1 LPVAQSGCHRQDDG
15 AVTEANDRWHRG
27 QGATGVFQRRGLREP
42 DSIPAIVGRGVGFR
56 ELFRYHGSHAGQGPP
71 AYVEGSHIVESLSV
85 EAVLG
90 LIGVVILV
98 GLSGEVG
105 FKRTGVPSV
114 LFLMGL
120 GLLLGPVLGY
130 ADASRGALLAPYFG
144 TLALLIILFDGG
156 LNLQFVKVIK
166 ETPLALLYSVI
177 VFTGSVLAV
186 AALYVWGLEGQ
197 WRQGLLLGAILGGT
211 AAAIILPVVSKLSSL
226 SEPTKVLVSLDSAF
240 SEVFVV
246 VIALAIMGS
255 FTETGG
261 KFGVVR
267 EIFHSFFDAL
277 VLAALAG
284 AVWARLLTWL
294 AGQTLSYMLTLAAIL
309 ILYYVA
315 ELLGASGAITILLFG
330 LVLANMQS
338 LASRLVRPL
347 RVLIGYELD
356 QAKFVLDEFLK
367 RINEELSFLVRTFFY
382 VLLGLIVDMSKFNW
396 TVAAWGLALFGVV
409 FGVRVVATY
418 VLGKVTGSWTSSE
431 RVLIAAMMPRG
442 VATAVM
448 AFLPASAG
456 IPDTESFPMYAVTV
470 ITLGV
475 VFMTLSLAVYRHL
488 PSPEQE
494 FPSPSPEVS

>member
-1 LPVAQSGCHRQDDG
+1 ME
-15 AVTEANDRWHRG
+15 T
-27 QGATGVFQRRGLREP
+27 
-42 DSIPAIVGRGVGFR
+42 
-56 ELFRYHGSHAGQGPP
+56 
-71 AYVEGSHIVESLSV
+71 LSV
-85 EAVLG
+85 ETVLG

-98 GLSGEVG
+98 GLAAEVG
-105 FKRTGVPSV
+105 FKRTGLPSV

-120 GLLLGPVLGY
+120 GILLGPVLGY
-130 ADASRGALLAPYFG
+130 ADASRVALLAPYFG

-156 LNLQFVKVIK
+156 LNLQFMKVIK
-166 ETPLALLYSVI
+166 ETPLALLYSI
-177 VFTGSVLAV
+177 VVFAGSVLAV
-186 AALYVWGLEGQ
+186 AALYVYGLEGQ

-211 AAAIILPVVSKLSSL
+211 AAAIILPVVSKMSSL

-255 FTETGG
+255 FTDSGG
-261 KFGVVR
+261 RSGLVR
-267 EIFHSFFDAL
+267 EIFHAFLDAL
-277 VLAALAG
+277 LLAALAG

-309 ILYYVA
+309 VLYYVA
-315 ELLGASGAITILLFG
+315 ELVGANGAITILLFG
-330 LVLANMQS
+330 LVLANMET
-338 LASRLVRPL
+338 LAGRLVRPL

-382 VLLGLIVDMSKFNW
+382 VLLGLIVDLSKFNW
-396 TVAAWGLALFGVV
+396 TIAAWGLALFGVV
-409 FGVRVVATY
+409 FVVRIIAT
-418 VLGKVTGSWTSSE
+418 VLLGEATGSWTASE

-448 AFLPASAG
+448 AFLPTSAG
-456 IPDTESFPMYAVTV
+456 IPETESFPLYALTV

-475 VFMTLSLAVYRHL
+475 VFMTLALAVYRNLGSHDQAL
-488 PSPEQE
+488 PN
-494 FPSPSPEVS
+494 PSPEVS

>member
-1 LPVAQSGCHRQDDG
+1 M
-15 AVTEANDRWHRG
+15 
-27 QGATGVFQRRGLREP
+27 
-42 DSIPAIVGRGVGFR
+42 
-56 ELFRYHGSHAGQGPP
+56 
-71 AYVEGSHIVESLSV
+71 ESLSV
-85 EAVLG
+85 ETVLG

-98 GLSGEVG
+98 GLAGEVG
-105 FKRTGVPSV
+105 FKRTGIPSV

-120 GLLLGPVLGY
+120 GIVLGPVLGY
-130 ADASRGALLAPYFG
+130 ADAARVASLAPFFG

-156 LNLQFVKVIK
+156 LNLQFMKVLQ

-177 VFTGSVLAV
+177 VFSGSVLGV
-186 AALYVWGLEGQ
+186 AALYVWGLHGQ
-197 WRQGLLLGAILGGT
+197 WLQGLLLGAILGGT
-211 AAAIILPVVSKLSSL
+211 AAAIILPVVSQLTSL
-226 SEPTKVLVSLDSAF
+226 RDPVKVLVSLDSAF

-255 FTETGG
+255 FTEAGG

-277 VLAALAG
+277 VLATIAG

-309 ILYYVA
+309 VLYYIA
-315 ELLGASGAITILLFG
+315 ELVGANGAITILLFG
-330 LVLANMQS
+330 LVLANMET
-338 LASRLVRPL
+338 LAGRLVRPL

-382 VLLGLIVDMSKFNW
+382 VLLGLIVDFSKFNW
-396 TVAAWGLALFGVV
+396 TIAAWGLAFFAVV
-409 FGVRVVATY
+409 FGVRVIATY
-418 VLGKVTGSWTSSE
+418 AIGEATSNWSSSD

-456 IPDTESFPMYAVTV
+456 IPDTENFPMYALTV

-475 VFMTLSLAVYRHL
+475 LFMTLSLALYQTMASQEQNSAH
-488 PSPEQE
+488 PSPL
-494 FPSPSPEVS
+494 SS

>member
-1 LPVAQSGCHRQDDG
+1 
-15 AVTEANDRWHRG
+15 
-27 QGATGVFQRRGLREP
+27 
-42 DSIPAIVGRGVGFR
+42 
-56 ELFRYHGSHAGQGPP
+56 
-71 AYVEGSHIVESLSV
+71 
-85 EAVLG
+85 
-90 LIGVVILV
+90 VILV
-98 GLSGEVG
+98 GLAGEVG
-105 FKRTGVPSV
+105 FKRTGIPSV

-120 GLLLGPVLGY
+120 GILLGPVLGY
-130 ADASRGALLAPYFG
+130 ADAARVSILAPYLG
-144 TLALLIILFDGG
+144 TLALIIILFDGG
-156 LNLQFVKVIK
+156 LNLQFMKVLQ

-177 VFTGSVLAV
+177 VFAGSVVGV
-186 AALYVWGLEGQ
+186 AALYVYGLHGQ
-197 WRQGLLLGAILGGT
+197 WLQGLLLGAILGGT
-211 AAAIILPVVSKLSSL
+211 AAAIILPVVSQLATL
-226 SEPTKVLVSLDSAF
+226 REPVKVLVSLDSAF

-255 FTETGG
+255 FTESGG

-277 VLAALAG
+277 VLAAIAG

-309 ILYYVA
+309 VLYYVA
-315 ELLGASGAITILLFG
+315 ELLGASGAITILMFG
-330 LVLANMQS
+330 LVLANMET
-338 LASRLVRPL
+338 LAGRLVRPL

-367 RINEELSFLVRTFFY
+367 RINEELAFLVRTFFY
-382 VLLGLIVDMSKFNW
+382 VLLGLIVDFSKFNW
-396 TVAAWGLALFGVV
+396 TIVLWGLALFGVV

-418 VLGKVTGSWTSSE
+418 AIGAGTKSWTSSE

-456 IPDTESFPMYAVTV
+456 IPETESFPLYALTV

-475 VFMTLSLAVYRHL
+475 VFMTLALAVYRNQAAHE
-488 PSPEQE
+488 PSLTSSAPQ
-494 FPSPSPEVS
+494 SA

>member
-1 LPVAQSGCHRQDDG
+1 
-15 AVTEANDRWHRG
+15 
-27 QGATGVFQRRGLREP
+27 
-42 DSIPAIVGRGVGFR
+42 
-56 ELFRYHGSHAGQGPP
+56 
-71 AYVEGSHIVESLSV
+71 VETLSV
-85 EAVLG
+85 ETVLG

-98 GLSGEVG
+98 GLAAEVG
-105 FKRTGVPSV
+105 FKRTGLPSV

-120 GLLLGPVLGY
+120 GILLGPVLGY
-130 ADASRGALLAPYFG
+130 ADASRVALLAPYFG

-156 LNLQFVKVIK
+156 LNLQFMKVIK
-166 ETPLALLYSVI
+166 ETPLALLYSI
-177 VFTGSVLAV
+177 VVFAGSVLAV
-186 AALYVWGLEGQ
+186 AALYVYGLEGQ

-211 AAAIILPVVSKLSSL
+211 AAAIILPVVSKMSSL

-255 FTETGG
+255 FTESGG
-261 KFGVVR
+261 KSGLVR
-267 EIFHSFFDAL
+267 EIFHAFLDAL
-277 VLAALAG
+277 LLAALAG

-309 ILYYVA
+309 VLYYVA
-315 ELLGASGAITILLFG
+315 ELVGANGAITILLFG
-330 LVLANMQS
+330 LVLANMET
-338 LASRLVRPL
+338 LAGRLVRPL

-382 VLLGLIVDMSKFNW
+382 VLLGLIVDLSKFNW
-396 TVAAWGLALFGVV
+396 TIAAWGLALFGVV
-409 FGVRVVATY
+409 FVVRIIAT
-418 VLGKVTGSWTSSE
+418 VLLGEATGSWTASE

-456 IPDTESFPMYAVTV
+456 IPETENFPLYALTV

-475 VFMTLSLAVYRHL
+475 VFMTLTLAVYRNLGSHDQAL
-488 PSPEQE
+488 PN
-494 FPSPSPEVS
+494 PSPEVS

>member
-1 LPVAQSGCHRQDDG
+1 M
-15 AVTEANDRWHRG
+15 EA
-27 QGATGVFQRRGLREP
+27 
-42 DSIPAIVGRGVGFR
+42 
-56 ELFRYHGSHAGQGPP
+56 
-71 AYVEGSHIVESLSV
+71 LSV
-85 EAVLG
+85 ETVLG

-98 GLSGEVG
+98 GLAGEAG
-105 FKRTGVPSV
+105 FRRTGVPSV

-120 GLLLGPVLGY
+120 GILLGPVLGY
-130 ADASRGALLAPYFG
+130 ADASRVALLAPYFG

-156 LNLQFVKVIK
+156 LNLQFMKVIK
-166 ETPLALLYSVI
+166 ETPLALLYSVV
-177 VFTGSVLAV
+177 VFTCSVLAV
-186 AALYVWGLEGQ
+186 AALYVWGLGGQ
-197 WRQGLLLGAILGGT
+197 WLQGLLLGAILGGT
-211 AAAIILPVVSKLSSL
+211 AAAIILPVVSQLTSL
-226 SEPTKVLVSLDSAF
+226 REPTKVLVSLDSAF

-255 FTETGG
+255 ITEAGG
-261 KFGVVR
+261 KSGGVVR
-267 EIFHSFFDAL
+267 EIFHAFLDAL
-277 VLAALAG
+277 LLAALAG

-309 ILYYVA
+309 VLYYVA
-315 ELLGASGAITILLFG
+315 ELVGANGAITILLFG
-330 LVLANMQS
+330 LVLANMQT

-382 VLLGLIVDMSKFNW
+382 VLLGLIVDLSKFNW
-396 TVAAWGLALFGVV
+396 TIAVWGLALFGVV
-409 FGVRVVATY
+409 FGVRVIATY
-418 VLGKVTGSWTSSE
+418 VLGEATGSWTSSE

-456 IPDTESFPMYAVTV
+456 IPETESFPMYALAV

-475 VFMTLSLAVYRHL
+475 VFMTLSLAVYRKMAEPGQVL
-488 PSPEQE
+488 A
-494 FPSPSPEVS
+494 SPSPETS